1 MAQRTLITEEVSCPP
16 GLIGEVEVLKGNVAK
31 WTSFSRKS
39 GNIMATKFFF
49 IYWSKHTLEASM
61 LHGGIEDKGGDCLQT
76 LTLGV
81 SKDQEFNVSFF
92 VARLSLQTFT
102 YAPLKI

>member
-1 MAQRTLITEEVSCPP
+1 MDLFLQEIRQYYGHQV
-16 GLIGEVEVLKGNVAK
+16 
-31 WTSFSRKS
+31 
-39 GNIMATKFFF
+39 FF